1 MKSYLRGFISGVV
14 LALSSVMFMGAQFN
28 GFKNI
33 NDVYNL
39 VVEIKEDVEYLKK
52 WGVECNDWRCQEFIR
67 DWNPLLL
74 LSRFYFVL
82 IGLLSSSC

>member
-1 MKSYLRGFISGVV
+1 MKSYLKGFISGVI

-52 WGVECNDWRCQEFIR
+52 WGVECND
-67 DWNPLLL
+67 
-74 LSRFYFVL
+74 
-82 IGLLSSSC
+82 

>member
-14 LALSSVMFMGAQFN
+14 LALSSVMFMGAQFS

-39 VVEIKEDVEYLKK
+39 VAEVKE
-52 WGVECNDWRCQEFIR
+52 
-67 DWNPLLL
+67 
-74 LSRFYFVL
+74 
-82 IGLLSSSC
+82 